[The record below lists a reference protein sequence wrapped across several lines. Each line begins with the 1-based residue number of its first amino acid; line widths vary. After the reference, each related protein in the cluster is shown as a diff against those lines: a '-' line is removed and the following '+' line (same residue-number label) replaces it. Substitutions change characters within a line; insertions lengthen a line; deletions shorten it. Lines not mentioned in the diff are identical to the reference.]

1 MNKYSS
7 SSHAGGCC
15 SVAQL
20 LSLFVT
26 HGLKYARPPC
36 PSPSPG
42 VYPKL
47 MSIESVRL
55 SSPLILCC
63 PLILL
68 PSALPSIRAF
78 SSELALHISW
88 PQCWSFS
95 FSISPFSEYS
105 GLVFCRT
112 EWFAVQGTL
121 KSFFPAL
128 QLESINS
135 LVHSHL
141 KYLVCG

>member
-1 MNKYSS
+1 MVEGRKTGVLQPGGRKESDTTERVNKYSS
-7 SSHAGGCC
+7 SSHVGGCC

-20 LSLFVT
+20 
-26 HGLKYARPPC
+26 PPC

-55 SSPLILCC
+55 SNPLILCC

-78 SSELALHISW
+78 SSELALRISW

-112 EWFAVQGTL
+112 EWFAAQGTL
-121 KSFFPAL
+121 KSFF
-128 QLESINS
+128 QHRS
-135 LVHSHL
+135 
-141 KYLVCG
+141 